1 MFRSMISA
9 SFGAGRLLARSF
21 VAAAVDLVLPLECA
35 GCGVNG
41 SHVCPSCRLSMAGS
55 PRRTIPDPPPA
66 GLPETWTS
74 GPYEGT
80 ARSVILAH
88 KEDGRL
94 ALAEPLGAAVAS
106 ATIALLA
113 TCGLDEP
120 QVFLVPVPSARRAT
134 RQRGHDPTRRMALAA
149 ARQLRRQGT
158 DARVVSALA
167 QRGTV
172 ADQSGLSATGRQA
185 NLAGALSVRT
195 GAARIMCG
203 GVVVLVDDVITTGAS
218 LAESA
223 RMLRSLDV
231 RLAGAVTVAATQ
243 RIRPSRLTATARNS
257 GL

>member
-1 MFRSMISA
+1 MFRSVFSA
-9 SFGAGRLLARSF
+9 SLLLARSF
-21 VAAAVDLVLPLECA
+21 FAAAVDLVLPLECA
-35 GCGVNG
+35 GCGAKG
-41 SHVCPSCRLSMAGS
+41 SHVCSDCRLSMAR
-55 PRRTIPDPPPA
+55 PAHRTIPDPPPP

-74 GPYEGT
+74 GPYECS

-94 ALAEPLGAAVAS
+94 SLAEPLGAAVAS

-113 TCGLDEP
+113 SLSVKK
-120 QVFLVPVPSARRAT
+120 QQIFLVPVPSARRAT

-185 NLAGALSVRT
+185 NLAGALFVRT
-195 GAARIMCG
+195 GAAGVLRG
-203 GVVVLVDDVITTGAS
+203 RVVVLVDDVITTGAS
-218 LAESA
+218 LAESDRA
-223 RMLRSLDV
+223 LRSIDV
-231 RLAGAVTVAATQ
+231 VPAGAVTVAATQ
-243 RIRPSRLTATARNS
+243 RVRSSRWAATARNS
-257 GL
+257 AL